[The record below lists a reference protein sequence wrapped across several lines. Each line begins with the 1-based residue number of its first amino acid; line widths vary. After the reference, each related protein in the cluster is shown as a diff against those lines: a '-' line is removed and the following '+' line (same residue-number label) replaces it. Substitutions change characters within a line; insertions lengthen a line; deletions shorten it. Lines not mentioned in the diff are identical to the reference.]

1 MFLIS
6 DYKIWYTLY
15 KYKSEY
21 RSKIPM
27 NKKIKK
33 DTRTREEKIKSKLLG
48 AHVSASGGAFNA
60 PINAKGI
67 GARAFG
73 LFVKNQRRWDA
84 KPLTDKDIKKF
95 KEAMEENGYTSDV
108 VLPHDGY
115 LINMGNPDAEKREKS
130 LNAFIDEMKRCEQLG
145 LKYINTHPGSHLN
158 EISREE
164 CLDYISECINKALE
178 ETEFISVIL
187 ENTAGQ
193 GSNLGNQ
200 FEDLAYIIEKIKD
213 KSRIGVCLDTCHTLA
228 AGYELKDRE
237 GYEKTMKDFE
247 KKVGF
252 KYLKAV
258 HLNDSKFDT
267 GSRKDRHDS
276 IGKGVLGMDFF
287 KRFMNDSRFDKMPI
301 ILETIDE
308 TLWKDEIEL
317 LYSLI
322 ED

>member
-1 MFLIS
+1 
-6 DYKIWYTLY
+6 
-15 KYKSEY
+15 
-21 RSKIPM
+21 M

-33 DTRTREEKIKSKLLG
+33 DTRTREEKIKNKYVG
-48 AHVSASGGAFNA
+48 AHVSASGGVFNA

-73 LFVKNQRRWDA
+73 LFVKNQRRWEA
-84 KPLTDKDIKKF
+84 KPLTDKDIEKF
-95 KEAMEENGYTSDV
+95 KEAMEKNGYATEV

-115 LINMGNPDAEKREKS
+115 LINLGNPDAEKREKS

-158 EISREE
+158 KISREE
-164 CLDYISECINKALE
+164 CLDHISNCINKALE
-178 ETEFISVIL
+178 DTEYISVIL

-193 GSNLGNQ
+193 GSNLGNR
-200 FEDLAYIIEKIKD
+200 FEDLAYVIERIYD

-228 AGYELKDRE
+228 AGYELKDKN
-237 GYEKTMKDFE
+237 GYKKTMDEFE
-247 KKVGF
+247 KIVGF

-287 KRFMNDSRFDKMPI
+287 KRFMNDTRFDKMPI

-308 TLWKDEIEL
+308 TLWKEEIKL
-317 LYSLI
+317 LYNLI

>member
-1 MFLIS
+1 
-6 DYKIWYTLY
+6 
-15 KYKSEY
+15 
-21 RSKIPM
+21 M
-27 NKKIKK
+27 NKKNKK
-33 DTRTREEKIKSKLLG
+33 DTRTREEKIKSKYLG
-48 AHVSASGGAFNA
+48 AHVSASGGVFNA
-60 PINAKGI
+60 PINAKGV

-237 GYEKTMKDFE
+237 GYEKTMEDFE
-247 KKVGF
+247 EKVGF

>member
-1 MFLIS
+1 
-6 DYKIWYTLY
+6 
-15 KYKSEY
+15 
-21 RSKIPM
+21 M
-27 NKKIKK
+27 NKKNKK
-33 DTRTREEKIKSKLLG
+33 DTRTREEKIKSKYLG
-48 AHVSASGGAFNA
+48 AHVSASGGVFNA
-60 PINAKGI
+60 PINAKGV

-237 GYEKTMKDFE
+237 GYEKTMEDFE
-247 KKVGF
+247 EKVGF

-308 TLWKDEIEL
+308 TLWKDKIEL

>member
-1 MFLIS
+1 
-6 DYKIWYTLY
+6 
-15 KYKSEY
+15 
-21 RSKIPM
+21 M
-27 NKKIKK
+27 NKKTKK
-33 DTRTREEKIKSKLLG
+33 DTRSREEKIKNKYVG
-48 AHVSASGGAFNA
+48 THVSASGGVFNA
-60 PINAKGI
+60 PINARGI

-73 LFVKNQRRWDA
+73 LFVKNQRRWEA
-84 KPLTDKDIKKF
+84 KPLTDKDIEKF
-95 KEAMEENGYTSDV
+95 KEAMEKNKYTPDV

-115 LINMGNPDAEKREKS
+115 LINLGNPDAEKRGKS

-164 CLDYISECINKALE
+164 CLDHISNGINKALE
-178 ETEFISVIL
+178 STEYISVIL

-193 GSNLGNQ
+193 GSNLGNR
-200 FEDLAYIIEKIKD
+200 FEDLAYIIERIDD

-228 AGYELKDRE
+228 AGYELKDKE
-237 GYEKTMKDFE
+237 GYDKTMNAFEKT
-247 KKVGF
+247 VGF
-252 KYLKAV
+252 KYLKAI

-267 GSRKDRHDS
+267 GSRKDRHHS

-287 KRFMNDSRFDKMPI
+287 KRFMNDTRFDKMPI

-308 TLWKDEIEL
+308 TLWKEEIEL
-317 LYSLI
+317 LYDLI